1 MSPKTI
7 SAFGIAVLFVAGT
20 TSAQQP
26 SAAKPRRQTPA
37 ARLPGAVSVQEATE
51 VTNGWALLAEGQA
64 AQAAARAARVL
75 AAHPRSGAALTL
87 AIEAEIA
94 RVGSTAALDQYER
107 WLGRRPLDEPAA
119 VRRIAH
125 ALLREEAAQRQD
137 AAARREA
144 LEALAEEG
152 EGSAAK
158 ELARATT
165 GARKQ
170 GNADDDGQSV
180 NTLIAQLDRH
190 GDDVRTIEALGASG
204 SQQAVQP
211 LVRQL
216 NDGRIEVRGAAA
228 EALGR
233 IGDRDAIASIKP
245 MLSDRNI
252 YVRVKAAGALLRLDD
267 DSSLPMLQGML
278 LDASA
283 DTRLA
288 AAEALAS
295 RADAAWLVA
304 VRQLTEESDPAIR
317 AAAARLLAPQEP
329 EVARPVLQ
337 SLVSDENAAVRELA
351 SQGLSEAIP
360 DDLPSLRGLLRS
372 PTPLTRVRA
381 ARRVLTITR

>member
-1 MSPKTI
+1 MTPKTV
-7 SAFGIAVLFVAGT
+7 SAFGIAVLFIAGT
-20 TSAQQP
+20 ASAQQS

-51 VTNGWALLAEGQA
+51 VTNGWALLAEGQG
-64 AQAAARAARVL
+64 AQAAVRAARVL

-87 AIEAEIA
+87 AIEAEIV

-107 WLGRRPLDEPAA
+107 WLGRRLLDEPAA

-125 ALLREEAAQRQD
+125 ALLREEAVQRQD

-152 EGSAAK
+152 EDSAAK
-158 ELARATT
+158 ELARAGT
-165 GARKQ
+165 GAAGQ
-170 GNADDDGQSV
+170 GSADDGGRSV
-180 NTLIAQLDRH
+180 TALIAELDRH
-190 GDDVRTIEALGASG
+190 GDVRTIEALGATG
-204 SQQAVQP
+204 SEQAVGP
-211 LVRQL
+211 LVQQL
-216 NDGRIEVRGAAA
+216 KDGRIEVRGAAA

-267 DSSLPMLQGML
+267 DSGLPMLQGML

-304 VRQLTEESDPAIR
+304 VRQLTEEPDPAIR
-317 AAAARLLAPQEP
+317 AGAARLLAPQEP
-329 EVARPVLQ
+329 EVARSVLQ
-337 SLVSDENAAVRELA
+337 SLGGDENAAVRELA
-351 SQGLSEAIP
+351 SQGLSDAIP
-360 DDLPSLRGLLRS
+360 EDLPSLRGLLRR
-372 PTPLTRVRA
+372 PAPLTRVRA